1 MTPVQAELDELMKTL
16 EWRDVQTPLAANASG
31 ELVATGDEI
40 RQALVAQIASPVRW
54 VDCVQTLRAA
64 GVTSFLE
71 IGPGRV
77 LGGLVRQID
86 GDAETFAADS
96 RAKLEEF
103 ASENPAF
110 VSAG

>member
-1 MTPVQAELDELMKTL
+1 
-16 EWRDVQTPLAANASG
+16 NASG

-96 RAKLEEF
+96 REKLEEF
-103 ASENPAF
+103 ASEHPAF